1 MKVQHNNIKFE
12 KEINGLRGIAILLVV
27 LFHFEIFPFSGG
39 FIGVDIFFVIS
50 GYLISKIIINKN
62 YENLNYWSFVKNRI
76 RRIFP
81 GLLFMILFFIPLFFL
96 ILSPDHLTKYSDSI
110 LSNLIFSPNIYFWT
124 QSNYFD
130 LSSSFK
136 PLLHTWSLS
145 IEMQIIN

>member
-1 MKVQHNNIKFE
+1 MRVQHNNIKFE

-81 GLLFMILFFIPLFFL
+81 GLLFMILFFIPFFFL
-96 ILSPDHLTKYSDSI
+96 ILCPDHC
-110 LSNLIFSPNIYFWT
+110 
-124 QSNYFD
+124 
-130 LSSSFK
+130 
-136 PLLHTWSLS
+136 
-145 IEMQIIN
+145 QI

>member
-12 KEINGLRGIAILLVV
+12 KEINGLRGIAILLLV

-81 GLLFMILFFIPLFFL
+81 GLLFMILFFIPFFNPKSRSFNK
-96 ILSPDHLTKYSDSI
+96 IFGFDFVKFD
-110 LSNLIFSPNIYFWT
+110 IFSKYIFLDT
-124 QSNYFD
+124 
-130 LSSSFK
+130 K
-136 PLLHTWSLS
+136 
-145 IEMQIIN
+145 